1 MRTRPSHFLLPTLL
15 CAALAAAEPLSL
27 DRCVDMA
34 ADNSWTM
41 REAAVS
47 LRQAKS
53 DLDVARAA
61 RGLSVS
67 ANAGHNVS
75 QRPFVRKDVGQ
86 NSSVGLSASL
96 PLYSGGSVSANVER
110 SEAKLLQQ
118 EATVAELRREV
129 ALTVVSHYLSHF
141 EWLDEIDWRT
151 RSVEACESSLDRTRA
166 LFEAGQA
173 LESDTLLAAGSCAT
187 DRASLESARDGADYE
202 LRMLRQLVGLDADAP
217 LELVPVDT
225 AVFESISL
233 PEDLERLIAEALEGS
248 PRARADSLSLAAA
261 QASLKAAS
269 ARVKVNLSAS
279 ASTGIDWTPDDY
291 GDELRNQYVHSVSL
305 SVSVPLLDRGA
316 ISGAVASARLGKEQA
331 LISLERDRRQFRD
344 EIEALWRSL
353 RLNLA
358 RMPSA
363 DLSLRAAEQSYA
375 HAQSKLEAGKLST
388 FELLQEKSSLEQA
401 RLARQRVRWS
411 VLSDSMSLR
420 IHLGQGEALK

>member
-15 CAALAAAEPLSL
+15 CAAFAAAEPLSL

-202 LRMLRQLVGLDADAP
+202 QRMLRQLVGLDADAP

-248 PRARADSLSLAAA
+248 PRARADSLSRAAA

-305 SVSVPLLDRGA
+305 GITIPLLDRGSIA
-316 ISGAVASARLGKEQA
+316 GSVESARLAREQA
-331 LISLERDRRQFRD
+331 LISRERNARELRD
-344 EIEALWRSL
+344 DVETLWCAL
-353 RLNLA
+353 RLDLA
-358 RMPSA
+358 KKPSA
-363 DLSLRAAEQSYA
+363 DLALLAAERSYLRAQEKQKLGDLSY
-375 HAQSKLEAGKLST
+375 SD
-388 FELLQEKSSLEQA
+388 LLQEKTSFDSA
-401 RLARQRVRWS
+401 RLSRQRLRWS
-411 VLSDSMSLR
+411 LLENSIRLR
-420 IHLGQGEALK
+420 ILRGAF